1 MFGREA
7 VQAGLLTAE
16 HVPPRSFRGKELLLT
31 CAPCNHTSGA
41 RLDAEARK
49 RENPRDAMTGRAQKS
64 VAVLLTAGGHTI
76 PASLS
81 TKGRTHTLK
90 VPQAPLRPG
99 AEEGFQAAV
108 HHDASGNRDI
118 HMNFHADRF
127 SAKHARASWL
137 RAAYLALFAV
147 AGYRYVLQPALA
159 IVRRQIAEPEVEHIP
174 TFMVTLSHDP
184 PWTERRLVH
193 VRSPAWQQCWTVQI
207 GRYAIFLPKPGDV
220 SLYDRI
226 TESRR
231 DGKQSVTVIGDTYD
245 WPTQPTFGTD

>member
-90 VPQAPLRPG
+90 VPQAPLSPHYSRVTELLVVQAFSSVMTQMDAGVMTIEAMRRPVG
-99 AEEGFQAAV
+99 
-108 HHDASGNRDI
+108 
-118 HMNFHADRF
+118 
-127 SAKHARASWL
+127 
-137 RAAYLALFAV
+137 
-147 AGYRYVLQPALA
+147 
-159 IVRRQIAEPEVEHIP
+159 
-174 TFMVTLSHDP
+174 
-184 PWTERRLVH
+184 
-193 VRSPAWQQCWTVQI
+193 
-207 GRYAIFLPKPGDV
+207 
-220 SLYDRI
+220 
-226 TESRR
+226 
-231 DGKQSVTVIGDTYD
+231 
-245 WPTQPTFGTD
+245 